1 MSKGRYG
8 HFVKYAIILGDLFIL
23 NILYYCIFGW
33 YSHIDVLLTPLVWSA
48 ANIAYLISVMLF
60 TDLHDKRVLYA
71 EKIVLNTTKMCLV
84 FAAIFFATLWV
95 LNVPDF
101 SLKMVCIFIAIL
113 FIVLSLWWIMA
124 RKLVK
129 LYRSLG
135 FNYKRVIIIGYGD
148 AGKKLIKAM
157 NSDPGYGFKIMG
169 VFDCVPINDELPYHT
184 GKLAEVEDFI
194 KDNNIDEI
202 YCSLSNTGGILE
214 RILNVAENNAAD
226 FYFVPQV
233 GTHIIR
239 QFELNTVGDIPTL
252 SARPNPLSRSVNRM
266 LKRAFDVVFSSAFLV
281 VFPVILIPVAIG
293 IKATSPGPIF
303 FKQRRTGYRG
313 KDFMCYKF
321 RTMRVN
327 ADSDK
332 KQATADDPRKTSF
345 GNMLRKL
352 SIDELPQFYNV
363 FKGDMSI
370 VGPRPHM
377 IKHTQDYSALINK
390 YMLRH
395 TIKPGITGWA
405 QVSGYRGETRELW
418 QMQKRVEC
426 DVWYTEN
433 WNLWLDIKIIVRT
446 VFNAITGEEAAC

>member
-33 YSHIDVLLTPLVWSA
+33 YGHIDVLLTPMVWTGV
-48 ANIAYLISVMLF
+48 NIAYLISVFMF
-60 TDLHDKRVLYA
+60 TDLHDQRVLFA
-71 EKIVLNTTKMCLV
+71 EQIVVNTTKMCLIY
-84 FAAIFFATLWV
+84 AALLFATLWI
-95 LNVPDF
+95 LNIPDF
-101 SLKMVCIFIAIL
+101 SLKLVGLFIAIL
-113 FIVLSLWWIMA
+113 YVVLSLWWIMS
-124 RKLVK
+124 RKLIK
-129 LYRSLG
+129 FYRSLG
-135 FNYKRVIIIGYGD
+135 FNYKRVIIIGYAD
-148 AGKKLIKAM
+148 AGKKLISEM

-169 VFDCVPINDELPYHT
+169 VFDCVPINEQLPYYT
-184 GKLAEVEDFI
+184 GKLSEIEDFI
-194 KDNNIDEI
+194 KENYIDEI

-233 GTHIIR
+233 GPYIIR

-252 SARPNPLSRSVNRM
+252 SARPNPLSRSINRVI
-266 LKRAFDVVFSSAFLV
+266 KRVFDIIVSGFFLAI
-281 VFPVILIPVAIG
+281 FPIILIPVAII
-293 IKATSPGPIF
+293 IKLTSPGPIF
-303 FKQRRTGYRG
+303 FKQKRTGYRG
-313 KDFMCYKF
+313 QEFMCYKF
-321 RTMRVN
+321 RTMLVN
-327 ADSDK
+327 DESDK
-332 KQATADDPRKTSF
+332 KQATANDPRKTAF
-345 GNMLRKL
+345 GNWMRKM

-377 IKHTQDYSALINK
+377 IKHTQEYSALIDK

-405 QVSGYRGETRELW
+405 QVNGLRGETRELW
-418 QMQKRVEC
+418 QMQRRVEY

-446 VFNAITGEEAAC
+446 IFNAITGEEAAC

>member
-33 YSHIDVLLTPLVWSA
+33 YGHIDVLLTPMVWTGV
-48 ANIAYLISVMLF
+48 NIAYLISAFMF
-60 TDLHDKRVLYA
+60 TDLHDQRVLFA
-71 EKIVLNTTKMCLV
+71 EQIVVNTTKMCLIY
-84 FAAIFFATLWV
+84 AALLFATLWI
-95 LNVPDF
+95 LNIPDF
-101 SLKMVCIFIAIL
+101 SLKLVGLFIAIL
-113 FIVLSLWWIMA
+113 YVVLSLWWIMS
-124 RKLVK
+124 RKLIK
-129 LYRSLG
+129 FYRSLG
-135 FNYKRVIIIGYGD
+135 FNYKRVIIIGYAD
-148 AGKKLIKAM
+148 AGKKLISEM

-169 VFDCVPINDELPYHT
+169 VFDCVPINEQLPYYT
-184 GKLAEVEDFI
+184 GKLSEIEDFI
-194 KDNNIDEI
+194 KENYIDEI

-233 GTHIIR
+233 GPYIIR

-252 SARPNPLSRSVNRM
+252 SARPNPLSRSINRVI
-266 LKRAFDVVFSSAFLV
+266 KRVFDIIVSGFFLAI
-281 VFPVILIPVAIG
+281 FPIILIPVAII
-293 IKATSPGPIF
+293 IKLTSPGPIF
-303 FKQRRTGYRG
+303 FKQKRTGYRG
-313 KDFMCYKF
+313 QEFMCYKF
-321 RTMRVN
+321 RTMLVN
-327 ADSDK
+327 DESDK
-332 KQATADDPRKTSF
+332 KQATANDPRKTAF
-345 GNMLRKL
+345 GNWMRKM

-377 IKHTQDYSALINK
+377 IKHTQEYSALIDK

-405 QVSGYRGETRELW
+405 QVNGLRGETRELW
-418 QMQKRVEC
+418 QMQRRVEY

-446 VFNAITGEEAAC
+446 IFNAITGEEAAC

>member
-1 MSKGRYG
+1 
-8 HFVKYAIILGDLFIL
+8 
-23 NILYYCIFGW
+23 
-33 YSHIDVLLTPLVWSA
+33 
-48 ANIAYLISVMLF
+48 
-60 TDLHDKRVLYA
+60 
-71 EKIVLNTTKMCLV
+71 
-84 FAAIFFATLWV
+84 
-95 LNVPDF
+95 
-101 SLKMVCIFIAIL
+101 
-113 FIVLSLWWIMA
+113 
-124 RKLVK
+124 
-129 LYRSLG
+129 
-135 FNYKRVIIIGYGD
+135 
-148 AGKKLIKAM
+148 
-157 NSDPGYGFKIMG
+157 
-169 VFDCVPINDELPYHT
+169 
-184 GKLAEVEDFI
+184 
-194 KDNNIDEI
+194 
-202 YCSLSNTGGILE
+202 SNTGGILE

-233 GTHIIR
+233 GAHIIR

-252 SARPNPLSRSVNRM
+252 SARPNPLSRSVNRL
-266 LKRAFDVVFSSAFLV
+266 LKRAFDVVFSGTFLV
-281 VFPVILIPVAIG
+281 IFPVILIPVAIG
-293 IKATSPGPIF
+293 IKVTSPGPIF

-332 KQATADDPRKTSF
+332 LQATADDPRKTSF

-377 IKHTQDYSALINK
+377 IKHTKDYSALIDK

-395 TIKPGITGWA
+395 TVKPGITGWA
-405 QVSGYRGETRELW
+405 QVNGFRGETRELW